1 MPLLH
6 LTKAGFLAPAPLG
19 GIRTA
24 RVKTAAGRRI
34 FRTGNIA
41 LKQNA
46 LGLFTDGG
54 DGNGGEQRLRVGE
67 AKRSS
72 ERASSTIFPRYMTAM
87 RFDRCFTTLRSCE
100 MNR

>member
-54 DGNGGEQRLRVGE
+54 DGNGGEQRLRVGVGRGSKE
-67 AKRSS
+67 
-72 ERASSTIFPRYMTAM
+72 I
-87 RFDRCFTTLRSCE
+87 LRTGQLDDFSQIHDGDAV
-100 MNR
+100 